1 MHWFTVMTKL
11 LPTYTLH
18 ALHQKLKKALP
29 GFLLTSTDF
38 RPQFEMKLSYRR
50 VVEALSRGQEAAR

>member
-1 MHWFTVMTKL
+1 MRDRE
-11 LPTYTLH
+11 
-18 ALHQKLKKALP
+18 KLKKALP

-50 VVEALSRGQEAAR
+50 VLEALSRGQEAAR